1 MSIAIKMFGNG
12 MTYSNDE
19 YYFDGIYEYCSGMI
33 NDLVYMFSWW
43 LLLW

>member
-19 YYFDGIYEYCSGMI
+19 YDFDGRYDCYSGMI
-33 NDLVYMFSWW
+33 NDLLYMFSR
-43 LLLW
+43 